1 MAFSA
6 HEFQRL
12 GARGFAFV
20 GEKSLPVK
28 TASFYTKKSGAGFAV
43 TAMAI
48 VTVVLPERTGK
59 YRRAHLNWISLTLIA
74 MVICFQRRL

>member
-1 MAFSA
+1 M
-6 HEFQRL
+6 
-12 GARGFAFV
+12 
-20 GEKSLPVK
+20 K